1 MNDEIYPCRGKF
13 GVNVEGWLTCISGSL
28 FLGEIKRERWNTNL
42 GGGGEQMILRQ
53 TVLDFGFNF

>member
-1 MNDEIYPCRGKF
+1 MMKF
-13 GVNVEGWLTCISGSL
+13 TPVEVSLELMSKDGLTSIIGSL
-28 FLGEIKRERWNTNL
+28 FLGEIKRERWKTNL